1 MMILRFELNVKLSH
15 GVDSGGRDQLA
26 LFCRQLDGGIALPDS
41 YCSLVEHLADQ
52 VNCLGLPAMTE
63 TQIHGQTF
71 GFVDDLPCAEC
82 CAAHP
87 RRQRLCKAVKN
98 QVSQSPVFQ
107 RRCPRLMCGPACK
120 TQLHQPHQILR
131 RRISV
136 FRACEP
142 LDAAPGIKSGLAF
155 RTVRGQVCPDVFADF
170 GSANSTNKISPR
182 SFRKMLHSYPHT
194 LWGCR
199 DQIYLFGQGCVDN
212 TKGMA
217 GAKKIQ
223 FTIKNLDKPL
233 PLSYQ

>member
-1 MMILRFELNVKLSH
+1 MAIIRFELNMELSH
-15 GVDSGGRDQLA
+15 GIDSGGRDQFA
-26 LFCRQLDGGIALPDS
+26 LFCRQLGGVIALPDS
-41 YCSLVEHLADQ
+41 YRSLVEHLADQ
-52 VNCLGLPAMTE
+52 VNCLGLAAMTE
-63 TQIHGQTF
+63 TQIHGKTF
-71 GFVDDLPCAEC
+71 GFIDDLPCAERG
-82 CAAHP
+82 AAHP

-98 QVSQSPVFQ
+98 QVRQSPVFQ

-155 RTVRGQVCPDVFADF
+155 RAIRGEVCPDVFADF

-194 LWGCR
+194 LRGYR
-199 DQIYLFGQGCVDN
+199 DQIQLLELGLASV

-217 GAKKIQ
+217 GAQKIQ
-223 FTIKNLDKPL
+223 VTVKKTL
-233 PLSYQ
+233 